1 MSAILYF
8 LFLVIDFLLDALVW
22 LIIANAIVSWLIA
35 FDIVNMRNRAAFTIV
50 RMLDRVTAPFL
61 APFRRFIPPIGGMD
75 ITPVILIVLIMATQ
89 RALLPALFAWL
100 QATVGGG
107 VAV

>member
-22 LIIANAIVSWLIA
+22 LIVANAIVSWLVA
-35 FDIVNMRNRAAFTIV
+35 FDIINLRNRAAFTAV
-50 RMLDRVTAPFL
+50 RMLDRVTTPFL

-75 ITPVILIVLIMATQ
+75 LTPVILIVLVMAAQ
-89 RALLPALFAWL
+89 RALLPALYAWL
-100 QATVGGG
+100 LASVGGG
-107 VAV
+107 VTV